1 MVNKGF
7 LFATSSWKIK
17 SHVVASQITLFVWS
31 CLNHLQK
38 NIAQLIASSF
48 LMIQSVNLTD
58 LVQHLR
64 LLPRHICCLVSA
76 SAKRNDVIIKSLGT
90 LKNMSP
96 RIKYIFAQERKAMFR
111 LIKSYFRLTHNFQTW
126 FHNADILLCYPQM
139 SVFWFHTFLF
149 SYISFSEMEHR
160 NNVNLFLFI

>member
-64 LLPRHICCLVSA
+64 
-76 SAKRNDVIIKSLGT
+76 T

-111 LIKSYFRLTHNFQTW
+111 LTKSYFRLTHNFQTW

-139 SVFWFHTFLF
+139 SVFSFHTFLF